1 MKNFFYWLFIVWF
14 VAIIL
19 LIAYAVAVSNLPPWF
34 KFFLLK

>member
-1 MKNFFYWLFIVWF
+1 MKNFFYWIFIVVF

-19 LIAYAVAVSNLPPWF
+19 LIAYAISLSNLPPWF

>member
-1 MKNFFYWLFIVWF
+1 MKELFYWIFIVVF

-19 LIAYAVAVSNLPPWF
+19 LIAYAISVSNLPPWF